1 MRYKKFKYRNKKYET
16 PIFLTLRTKSSYLN
30 AEDLN
35 RMEFRCAELADM
47 YRLIGYDVNI
57 QTKYDWQMKDFLTEY
72 HMSRIVANIR
82 ILMSKY
88 SLVYPSSNYS
98 VNIDYNDLNRLE
110 RILEIIY
117 ENILSIVRSWHL
129 YSGTCIAG
137 GSII

>member
-1 MRYKKFKYRNKKYET
+1 MRYSKFKYNAKKYDIAKFFT
-16 PIFLTLRTKSSYLN
+16 GWTAKSYLN

-47 YRLIGYDVNI
+47 YRLIGYDVNV

-72 HMSRIVANIR
+72 HMSRIAANIR
-82 ILMSKY
+82 TLMSKY
-88 SLVYPSSNYS
+88 SLIYPSSNYS

-129 YSGTCIAG
+129 YSGMCIAG